1 MLDTVKFRK
10 ILGAYLRNF
19 TVWLGVCV
27 TLGLCTVH
35 VVIFD
40 RARDII
46 VRASHS
52 TVYEPNTN
60 ASASNNRI
68 LCSLQFFLTWNLK
81 RTSNRYVW
89 EMYVITFHF
98 SEKLRSFC
106 STVSVLELKHLYL
119 LHLYNSS
126 DIYLVSVFWIYYL
139 MVKLPYLLQQFLV
152 TRSNHSKQPL
162 ISQSITAYH
171 GKVMR

>member
-1 MLDTVKFRK
+1 M
-10 ILGAYLRNF
+10 
-19 TVWLGVCV
+19 
-27 TLGLCTVH
+27 TLGLCPVH
-35 VVIFD
+35 VVSFD

-81 RTSNRYVW
+81 RTSNRYDNQVRNHLS
-89 EMYVITFHF
+89 FL
-98 SEKLRSFC
+98 EKLRNFC

-126 DIYLVSVFWIYYL
+126 DIYLVSVF
-139 MVKLPYLLQQFLV
+139 
-152 TRSNHSKQPL
+152 
-162 ISQSITAYH
+162 
-171 GKVMR
+171 